1 MLAGILAIL
10 TWKMLGYTAILV
22 AVLVRLSVWKRRAG
36 AADQAR
42 AEAIREREAALDQ
55 LLEMGRQ
62 VTEWR
67 AKANAQAA
75 RVNAAQLEAAQLRA
89 EIESRAFAV
98 PPVAGDPIE
107 YLREQA
113 QK

>member
-1 MLAGILAIL
+1 MLAGLIAIL
-10 TWKMLGYTAILV
+10 TWKTMAYTVILV
-22 AVLVRLSVWKRRAG
+22 AVLVRLSVWKRRAA

-62 VTEWR
+62 VSEWR
-67 AKANAQAA
+67 TKANAQAA
-75 RVNAAQLEAAQLRA
+75 RVAVAQQEAAELRA
-89 EIESRAFAV
+89 SWEAKTASIQ
-98 PPVAGDPIE
+98 PPAGDLIE

-113 QK
+113 K